1 MLYLFYSLFSNNWHS
16 HKLTGYR
23 FFFVF
28 PTSSHVFF
36 SFLFVLLFFCCFVAI
51 SSLCVALLCYV
62 FVFAVIF
69 CDFSL
74 LSEFDVMLFNKFN
87 FRNLSLGGENQA
99 YERVYDF

>member
-1 MLYLFYSLFSNNWHS
+1 MLFLFYSLFSNNWHS

-23 FFFVF
+23 VFFVF

-36 SFLFVLLFFCCFVAI
+36 SFLFVLLFFAVLLQFLLSVLLFFVLF
-51 SSLCVALLCYV
+51 LCLQL
-62 FVFAVIF
+62 FF